1 MDYFNVIVLIIVS
14 FIFVSDRKIKEIEEL
29 EKQDSEILKKAEELM
44 LNLQIIDTDMQEKNT
59 VNLEEVI
66 INTEKQYTLLKNKW
80 LNLDNEL
87 IKTLIANYIISSKKI
102 CGFNAVYFNSNENKK
117 VNLKRIYIDGINYL
131 EIFNKQ
137 KLDNYGVVIIDKE
150 HLIEN
155 NEYMK
160 DIVSF
165 VPGKNIKLKI
175 DCSNLS
181 VDSIKKMCLNKLH
194 KSDIKVILKIMF
206 LILAGSTITANL
218 IYSVFNVLNDVTG
231 FVIAAI
237 IYYCYSYIIRYLY
250 EPIGRKRFAAKYI
263 FPIYFLSYIVVVIY
277 ELIKKVINKVHAS

>member
-29 EKQDSEILKKAEELM
+29 EKQDSEILKKAEEIM
-44 LNLQIIDTDMQEKNT
+44 LNIQVIDME
-59 VNLEEVI
+59 
-66 INTEKQYTLLKNKW
+66 NTESVNFGENVVRSGKQYILLKNKW

-87 IKTLIANYIISSKKI
+87 VKILIANYIISNKKI
-102 CGFNAVYFNSNENKK
+102 CGFNAIYYNSKANKK
-117 VNLKRIYIDGINYL
+117 VNLKTIYIDGINYL

-150 HLIEN
+150 YLIEN
-155 NEYMK
+155 NDYKK

-165 VPGKNIKLKI
+165 VPGKNIKLKS

-181 VDSIKKMCLNKLH
+181 LDSIKKMCLNKLY
-194 KSDIKVILKIMF
+194 KSDITIILKIML

-218 IYSVFNVLNDVTG
+218 IYSVFNILNDVTG
-231 FVIAAI
+231 FIIAAI
-237 IYYCYSYIIRYLY
+237 IYYCYSYIIRYIY
-250 EPIGRKRFAAKYI
+250 EPIGRKRLVATYI